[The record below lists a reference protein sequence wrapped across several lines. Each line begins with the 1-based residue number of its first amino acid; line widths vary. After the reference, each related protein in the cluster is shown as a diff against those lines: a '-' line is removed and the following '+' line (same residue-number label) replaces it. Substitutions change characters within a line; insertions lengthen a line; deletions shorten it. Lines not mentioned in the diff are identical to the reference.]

1 MSTTFEHVS
10 IDTVRAFWDRRPC
23 NVRHSR
29 AARGSLE
36 YFEQVAARR
45 YFVEPHIPR
54 FAEFSRWDGA
64 RVLEVGCGIGTD
76 TVQFAKAGATVTAV
90 DLSPES
96 LALAREHAR
105 VCGVADRVTFIQANS
120 EELTRHVSGG
130 DFDLAYSF
138 GVVHHTP
145 RPDRAV
151 AEIRQ
156 LLAPQGELRLM
167 VYSRVSYKLFWLMHE
182 QGTWDLGRIDEVIAR
197 HSEAQTGCPV
207 TYTYTFDDMT
217 TLLAGFE
224 VVDIRKAHIFTWDV
238 DAYVRYE
245 YVKDPA
251 WANVSDAELAALE
264 KELGWHTL
272 VRARLST

>member
-23 NVRHSR
+23 NVRHSH
-29 AARGSLE
+29 AERGSLE

-54 FAEFSRWDGA
+54 FAEFSRWNGA

-96 LALAREHAR
+96 LALARQHAE

-120 EELTRHVSGG
+120 EVLTTRVHEGG
-130 DFDLAYSF
+130 YDLVYSF

-145 RPDRAV
+145 HPDRAV
-151 AEIRQ
+151 AEIRK
-156 LLAPQGELRLM
+156 LLAPHGELRLM

-182 QGTWDLGRIDEVIAR
+182 EGLWDLSRIDEIIAR
-197 HSEAQTGCPV
+197 SSEAQTGCPV
-207 TYTYTFDDMT
+207 TYTYSFDDVAA
-217 TLLAGFE
+217 LLAGFE
-224 VVDIRKAHIFTWDV
+224 VVDVRKAHIFTWNV
-238 DAYVRYE
+238 DAYIRHE
-245 YVKDPA
+245 YVKDAP

>member
-251 WANVSDAELAALE
+251 WANVGDAELAALE

>member
-29 AARGSLE
+29 AERGSLE
-36 YFEQVAARR
+36 YFEEVAARR

-120 EELTRHVSGG
+120 EELTTRVHEGG
-130 DFDLAYSF
+130 YDLVYSF

-145 RPDRAV
+145 HPDRAV
-151 AEIRQ
+151 AEIRK
-156 LLAPQGELRLM
+156 LLAPHGELRLM
-167 VYSRVSYKLFWLMHE
+167 VYSRVSYKLFWLMHQE
-182 QGTWDLGRIDEVIAR
+182 GPWDLSRIDEIIAR
-197 HSEAQTGCPV
+197 SSEAQTGCPV
-207 TYTYTFDDMT
+207 TYTYSFDDVAA
-217 TLLAGFE
+217 LLAGFE
-224 VVDIRKAHIFTWDV
+224 VVDVRKAHIFTWNV
-238 DAYVRYE
+238 DAYIRHE
-245 YVKDPA
+245 YVKDAP

>member
-1 MSTTFEHVS
+1 MSTAFEHVS
-10 IDTVRAFWDRRPC
+10 IDTVRAYWDRRPC

-29 AARGSLE
+29 APLGSLE

-45 YFVEPHIPR
+45 YFVEPHIPH
-54 FAEFSRWDGA
+54 FAEFSRWNGA

-96 LALAREHAR
+96 LALARDHAR
-105 VCGVADRVTFIQANS
+105 VYGVADRVTFIQGNS
-120 EELTRHVSGG
+120 EELTKHIQKG
-130 DFDLAYSF
+130 DYDLVYSF

-145 RPDRAV
+145 RPERAV

-156 LLAPQGELRLM
+156 LLAPHGELRLM

-182 QGTWDLGRIDEVIAR
+182 EGTWDLSRIDEVIAR
-197 HSEAQTGCPV
+197 NSEAQTGCPV
-207 TYTYTFDDMT
+207 TYTYSFEDVAR
-217 TLLAGFE
+217 LLAGFE
-224 VVDIRKAHIFTWDV
+224 VVDIRKAHIFTWEV
-238 DAYVRYE
+238 DAYIRHE

-251 WANVSDAELAALE
+251 WARVSDAELAALE

-272 VRARLST
+272 VQARLSK